1 MANEA
6 NLTIDYWSINY
17 KDRIEAESAQV
28 LLNTNP
34 FATSV
39 TRNQFGELIAVST
52 SYFNE
57 EKTEING
64 IDAEINFFKVT
75 KYGDFNFSLKAT
87 QLSKFLTPG
96 YRDED
101 MNSTM
106 INRVGKFNYDAHT
119 HSLPKLRLNTFLS
132 WTINNLM
139 IGINTR
145 YVEGYSN
152 KRQIPTSAISLGY
165 SNYVKSFLVHDFS
178 IKKTYQFSF
187 SEMEIGIG
195 IINAFDKE
203 APLLY
208 DAPDFSFDTRVHDP
222 RGRLI
227 NISAEFNF

>member
-1 MANEA
+1 
-6 NLTIDYWSINY
+6 
-17 KDRIEAESAQV
+17 
-28 LLNTNP
+28 
-34 FATSV
+34 
-39 TRNQFGELIAVST
+39 
-52 SYFNE
+52 
-57 EKTEING
+57 
-64 IDAEINFFKVT
+64 
-75 KYGDFNFSLKAT
+75 
-87 QLSKFLTPG
+87 
-96 YRDED
+96 

-227 NISAEFNF
+227 NITAEFNF